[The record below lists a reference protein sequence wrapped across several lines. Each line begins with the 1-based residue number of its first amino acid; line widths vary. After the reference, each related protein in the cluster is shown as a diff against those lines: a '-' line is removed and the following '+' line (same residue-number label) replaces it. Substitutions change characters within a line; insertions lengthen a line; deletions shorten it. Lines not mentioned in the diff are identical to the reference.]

1 MHLLT
6 QIGQLET
13 SPQDEINI
21 KSLETLNKYLN
32 HLYNYFSHSSKAYRD
47 AKWKSS
53 WFFRKPANEFIEIAI
68 LNNFNPVSIL
78 IIIIICQT
86 ISCGIILMY
95 TASNP
100 LQPYPLERREQRE
113 GRWASNFI

>member
-21 KSLETLNKYLN
+21 KSLETLNKYF
-32 HLYNYFSHSSKAYRD
+32 YKYFSHSSKAYRD

-53 WFFRKPANEFIEIAI
+53 WFFRKPANEFIETAI

-86 ISCGIILMY
+86 ISCGIILTY
-95 TASNP
+95 TTSNP
-100 LQPYPLERREQRE
+100 LQPYSLEQRE